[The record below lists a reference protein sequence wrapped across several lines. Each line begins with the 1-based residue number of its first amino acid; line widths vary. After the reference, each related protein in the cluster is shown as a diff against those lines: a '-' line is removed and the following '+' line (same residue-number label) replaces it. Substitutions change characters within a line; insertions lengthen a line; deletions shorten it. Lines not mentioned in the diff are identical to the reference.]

1 MRYECMCDSFVYN
14 LSKMKTECD
23 GSAAMC
29 FEEVGTGATKDLE
42 SCGKL
47 QKHLFGGTF
56 HR

>member
-1 MRYECMCDSFVYN
+1 MCDSFVYN

-23 GSAAMC
+23 GSAAMR